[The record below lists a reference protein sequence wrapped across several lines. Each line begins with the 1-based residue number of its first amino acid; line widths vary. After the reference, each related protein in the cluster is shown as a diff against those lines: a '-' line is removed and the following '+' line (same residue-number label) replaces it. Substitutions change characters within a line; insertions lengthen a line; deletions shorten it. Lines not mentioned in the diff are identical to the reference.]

1 MSQSPNPAASQQLT
15 LLLALAT
22 KFLSAGRA
30 SDAIAPLRDAAL
42 LQPSNPIL
50 QHDLGL
56 ACLEVGRV
64 PDAVAALQ
72 QAVAG
77 DPRYADAHFRL
88 GIALEKLGDID
99 GALSAYDRATKLLPS
114 LAEAWF
120 RSGALAYILGDR
132 EQAIGCFRRAAIT
145 GDRNSFGRLG
155 KARALLIEDRNEEAE
170 QVFRETLVA
179 DPRNAMAYDL
189 LGNLLSEIGRFDEA
203 RACFERAIAI
213 APPLAGSYY
222 ELVRCRPVTSDDD
235 GLLQGMQAALATPG
249 LEAGQRLRLHL
260 AIGKAA
266 EDLGDY
272 GLAMQHFDAA
282 DVVRRGSGS
291 FDSATFSIE
300 IDRLIAR
307 YTREWIG
314 QARELGSSDAT
325 PVLILGMPR
334 SGTTLVE
341 QIVSAHPVVRGGGEL
356 HFWNQRGAEWHR
368 SVADGNDML
377 FVDGEFLAKAVAD
390 YLGVLRAIAPAAA
403 RVTDKMPFNF
413 LWAGLIHVAFPRAI
427 IIHCRRAA
435 IDTALSIHQTHFR
448 PGLAFPTGGAEL
460 VAYFRDYQ
468 RLIDHWRSVLPAD
481 RFIEIDYEDLTRTP
495 EPVIRRIIEVCGLAW
510 HDACLRPESNPR
522 AVNTPSKWQARQPIY
537 RTSVARWRRYEPWL
551 GPLRALVD
559 VQQRM
564 TGRCPRVSQANA
576 KQVHQNNFHRPF
588 IFESNIVNYRCLI
601 FRLFGNGS

>member
-1 MSQSPNPAASQQLT
+1 MSQAPNPYAPQQVAP
-15 LLLALAT
+15 LLALAG
-22 KFLSAGRA
+22 KFLRAGQPA
-30 SDAIAPLRDAAL
+30 DAIAPLRDAAL
-42 LQPSNPIL
+42 LQPSNPII

-64 PDAVAALQ
+64 PDAIAALQ
-72 QAVAG
+72 RAVAS
-77 DPRYADAHFRL
+77 DPGYADAHFRL
-88 GIALEKLGDID
+88 GIALEKLGEIG
-99 GALSAYDRATKLLPS
+99 GAIAAYDRATKLLPS
-114 LAEAWF
+114 LTEARF
-120 RSGALAYILGDR
+120 RAGALAYTLGYR
-132 EQAIGCFRRAAIT
+132 NKAIGCFRRAAVA
-145 GDRNSFGRLG
+145 GGSSYSRLG
-155 KARALLIEDRNEEAE
+155 KTRALLMEDRNQEAE
-170 QVFRETLVA
+170 QALRETLVA
-179 DPRNAMAYDL
+179 DPMNAMAYDL
-189 LGNLLSEIGRFDEA
+189 LGNLLSEFGRFDEA

-282 DVVRRGSGS
+282 DAVRRGSGS

-300 IDRLIAR
+300 IDQLIAR
-307 YTREWIG
+307 CTPEWIG
-314 QARELGSSDAT
+314 QARELGSSDVT

-341 QIVSAHPVVRGGGEL
+341 QIVSAHPEVGGGGEL

-368 SVADGNDML
+368 SVADGNDRL

-390 YLGVLRAIAPAAA
+390 YLGVLRAIAPTAA

-468 RLIDHWRSVLPAD
+468 RLIDHWRSVLPED
-481 RFIEIDYEDLTRTP
+481 RFIEVDYEDLTRTP
-495 EPVIRRIIEVCGLAW
+495 EPVIRRIIAACGLAW
-510 HDACLRPESNPR
+510 NDACLRPESNPR

-559 VQQRM
+559 DGSELGAG
-564 TGRCPRVSQANA
+564 TA
-576 KQVHQNNFHRPF
+576 
-588 IFESNIVNYRCLI
+588 
-601 FRLFGNGS
+601 RL